1 MTDRGHYRTR
11 IASLSGLTRT
21 IAGMVILVVAVVAGA
36 SMSFAGQVP
45 TPVSDQQPGTCHLA
59 EDPNEL
65 IAIPSDSSPA
75 VPCTQ
80 PHQTEVMW
88 RTTVTG
94 PVAASKVRPNG
105 ELLNHTFDHL
115 CFDYNRERAYMGAG
129 PSDVTYGIESWSRF
143 PTAADWAK
151 GDRTLVC
158 QGSAETTE
166 PGGPTIDFPIAG
178 VMKTP
183 QSAIFRLC
191 RSAEGD
197 VTCNLPHTAE
207 ETSPSVNLTGEA
219 WPGTATE
226 AQMAVTACTEV
237 VDFYLERAIA
247 DRPDLEIAPDPITQ
261 AQWDSGDRSTSCWI
275 DNANDLPSTGTVRG
289 GLT

>member
-11 IASLSGLTRT
+11 VEAMSGLTRAV
-21 IAGMVILVVAVVAGA
+21 AGTVVLIVAVVAGA
-36 SMSFAGQVP
+36 AMSFAGQVP

-75 VPCTQ
+75 VPCSQ

-88 RTTVTG
+88 VTKVSG

-105 ELLNHTFDHL
+105 ELLNHTFAGL
-115 CFDYNRERAYMGAG
+115 CFNYTRERAYMGAG
-129 PSDVTYGIESWSRF
+129 RSDVTYGIESWSRF
-143 PTAADWAK
+143 PTAAAWAK

-158 QGSAETTE
+158 QGSAGTTE
-166 PGGPTIDFPIAG
+166 PGGPTIDFPIAD
-178 VMKTP
+178 VMRTRH
-183 QSAIFRLC
+183 SATFRLC
-191 RSAEGD
+191 RSAAGY

-207 ETSPSVNLTGEA
+207 EASPDVNLTGGP
-219 WPGTATE
+219 WPGIAGE
-226 AQMAVTACTEV
+226 EQMAVAACTEI
-237 VDFYLERAIA
+237 VDFYIKRAITA
-247 DRPDLEIAPDPITQ
+247 RPDLEIAPDPISETQ
-261 AQWDSGDRSTSCWI
+261 WNNGERTVSCWVA
-275 DNANDLPSTGTVRG
+275 NANDLPTTGSVRG